1 MAFSDKLFS
10 VARGAR
16 TAVLVVTVLPV
27 CGPVLAITATGAT
40 ASAAI
45 GGGLGLA
52 RAIYRD
58 KKQQ

>member
-27 CGPVLAITATGAT
+27 CGPVLAITAT

-58 KKQQ
+58 KKKQ